1 MALLLTFGARPGLAA
16 RALGASVCLACAGP
30 ALAQP
35 VALGSAPVLTLES
48 LPRPSAPPPERNA
61 VVPSQVLRW
70 RQEAQAYEHGEQG
83 HVRDAVRAAEMY
95 CRASRFGDA
104 ESQFN
109 LGWML
114 AHARGIER
122 NDAHA
127 AHLFAAAAEQGH
139 PQAANMAQRLGEPLG
154 DPPACLQSPDEPA
167 PAAAAAAALA
177 APAPVGQPGKVTVMM
192 QSGQLVIIR
201 PPEPKPVAQATQ
213 APAAMPLPPNAPEVI
228 VNFVRIVAPE
238 YKLDPALVLAVMAT
252 ESNFNPI
259 AVSPRNA
266 QGLMQL
272 IPDTARR
279 FNVRNIMDPAQNI
292 RGGMAYLRWLLAYY
306 QGDVALA
313 LAGYNAGE
321 GAVDRYRG
329 VPPYAETRNY
339 VARIIDRLG
348 GQRRHPFDGKVASP
362 SQRLAALG
370 ADTARR

>member
-1 MALLLTFGARPGLAA
+1 MLPSAPRLAVPRRRVAALVVACAWAIGSLPAA
-16 RALGASVCLACAGP
+16 AQTVALGA
-30 ALAQP
+30 
-35 VALGSAPVLTLES
+35 APVLTLEN
-48 LPRPSAPPPERNA
+48 LPRPSAPPPEK
-61 VVPSQVLRW
+61 VPSQVLRW
-70 RQEAQAYEHGEQG
+70 RQEAIAYEHGEQG
-83 HVRDAVRAAEMY
+83 QPRDAMRAAELY
-95 CRASRFGDA
+95 CRASRHGDA

-114 AHARGIER
+114 VNARGIER

-127 AHLFAAAAEQGH
+127 AHLFAAASEQGH
-139 PQAANMAQRLGEPLG
+139 AQAANMAQRLGAPLG
-154 DPPACLQSPDEPA
+154 DPPPCLQAPDEPA
-167 PAAAAAAALA
+167 PAKAEALA
-177 APAPVGQPGKVTVMM
+177 KPPVGQPGKVTVMM

-201 PPEPKPVAQATQ
+201 PPEPKPVAQAARPPQ
-213 APAAMPLPPNAPEVI
+213 GAPLPPNAPEVI
-228 VNFVRIVAPE
+228 VNFVKIVAPE

-279 FNVRNIMDPAQNI
+279 FNVRNIMDPTQNI

-306 QGDVALA
+306 QGDVTLA

-339 VARIIDRLG
+339 VARIVDRLG
-348 GQRRHPFDGKVASP
+348 GMRRHAFDAKVARP
-362 SQRLAALG
+362 SERIAGLG
-370 ADTARR
+370 PDTARR